1 MPPQRTILY
10 RHFSPSTNRLYA
22 LVQEAGDLPNL
33 EIAGIKMK
41 SSTPSIPAVLGASL
55 KTLGPLIGECL
66 DTCGGLGYSAIALAE
81 SPAVRHVVSFEV
93 DPEVIEAARHNR
105 ESAAWF
111 SDPKIE
117 LRNEDV
123 AEVLLSM
130 PEASFDRVFH
140 DPPRLGLAGGLY
152 SLSFYRALF
161 RVMKPGGRLFHYTGS
176 PGEKAGKRVRLGV
189 IRRLQ
194 EAGFAVVR
202 AVPDAQGLSAVK
214 PARPRQSGSARPS

>member
-1 MPPQRTILY
+1 MPPQRTVLY

-93 DPEVIEAARHNR
+93 DPEVIEAARHNPD
-105 ESAAWF
+105 SQAWF
-111 SDPKIE
+111 SNPKIDI
-117 LRNEDV
+117 RNEDV
-123 AEVLLSM
+123 AEALGSM
-130 PEASFDRVFH
+130 PAGSFDRVFH
-140 DPPRLGLAGGLY
+140 DPPRLGLAGELY
-152 SLSFYRALF
+152 SLQFYRDLF
-161 RVMKPGGRLFHYTGS
+161 RVTKPGGRLFHYTGS
-176 PGEKAGKRVRLGV
+176 PGEKAGKRVRAGV
-189 IRRLQ
+189 IRRLH
-194 EAGFAVVR
+194 EAGFESVR
-202 AVPDAQGLSAVK
+202 EVPEAQGVSAVK
-214 PARPRQSGSARPS
+214 SGRRRESGPARLP